1 MKQKT
6 INIISQYEWRTDF
19 LPSNFFFFLLEAF
32 SLVVDVACLNLKKGK
47 TAMEEYL
54 SKK

>member
-1 MKQKT
+1 MEDGLLAK
-6 INIISQYEWRTDF
+6 EFFF
-19 LPSNFFFFLLEAF
+19 LFFFLLEAF

>member
-1 MKQKT
+1 MEDGLLAK
-6 INIISQYEWRTDF
+6 E
-19 LPSNFFFFLLEAF
+19 LFFFVFFLLEAF